1 MLLPIRR
8 PVRPQPGPLR
18 ERLQSD
24 ADKRPDRIWLSV
36 RHKRSRAVTRL
47 KTKFAL
53 ASRGLVTATTEN

>member
-1 MLLPIRR
+1 MMMPIRR

-18 ERLQSD
+18 ERTQSD

-47 KTKFAL
+47 KGNFAV
-53 ASRGLVTATTEN
+53 ASRGPVTAATKT